1 MKSFDENGVQF
12 AWSASWIALA
22 ETCLRKYQLAGLEGW
37 TAKDRSVHLKF
48 GGHFAT
54 ALEHF
59 HKRLALGEDFEDAL
73 ISVVKEALFDTWNY
87 PTCEKCEGTGNE
99 LHDTAKANKE
109 MAWAGGN
116 VTSAHRECSDCDG
129 RGFLLEGGEPWVSG
143 HNSKTRENL
152 IRSIVWYIDHFADDS
167 AKVLQTSQGPAVEQ
181 NFVFEVDNGILFAGH
196 LDRIVEYAGEQ
207 YVMDQKTTGGTISP
221 RWFEQFKPNT
231 QMSMYTLAGKMILN
245 SPVKGVII
253 DGAQIAVGFT
263 RFERGFTFRTEAELE
278 EWYDSAMYHIEAAQR
293 ATREQRFPMNTASC
307 GNYGGCEFR
316 HICGRDPSVRDQFLR
331 GDFEKGARLDPLDQ
345 R

>member
-1 MKSFDENGVQF
+1 MSASFDENGVQI
-12 AWSASWIALA
+12 AWNASSISVA
-22 ETCLRKYQLAGLEGW
+22 ETCLRKYQLSILEEW
-37 TAKDRSVHLKF
+37 VAKDRSVHLKF

-59 HKRLALGEDFEDAL
+59 HKRIAFGESREDAL
-73 ISVVKEALFDTWNY
+73 IAVVTEALIDTWDHDLDA
-87 PTCEKCEGTGNE
+87 EGNRIPETG
-99 LHDTAKANKE
+99 A
-109 MAWAGGN
+109 
-116 VTSAHRECSDCDG
+116 
-129 RGFLLEGGEPWVSG
+129 PWESG
-143 HNSKTRENL
+143 HNAKTRANL
-152 IRSIVWYIDHFADDS
+152 IRSIVWYLDHFEANPVVPVRL
-167 AKVLQTSQGPAVEQ
+167 ANGPAVEQ
-181 NFVFEVDNGILFAGH
+181 SFTFEVDNGILFAGH
-196 LDRIVEYAGEQ
+196 LDSIVEYGGEA
-207 YVMDQKTTGGTISP
+207 YVMDQKTTGSTITP

-263 RFERGFTFRTEAELE
+263 RFERGFTFRTELELE

-293 ATREQRFPMNTASC
+293 ATRERHFPMNPSAC

-316 HICGRDPSVRDQFLR
+316 AICGRDPSVRSKFLA
-331 GDFEKGARLDPLDQ
+331 GDFIKGKRLDPLEQ